1 MRRWLRSFLR
11 QTCAADL
18 TEYALLV
25 AFLAIAIIVG
35 LNSIGLTINH
45 TYEAQASRLTDAMSA
60 GTGAGSGGG
69 ASGGGSPG
77 TGAGGGTPGGGG
89 SGAGSGGGAAGGG
102 GSGSGPGG
110 GDTGTSGGTIGS
122 PP

>member
-35 LNSIGLTINH
+35 LHSLGLTINY
-45 TYEAQASRLTDAMSA
+45 TYETQASRLTDAMSGAA
-60 GTGAGSGGG
+60 GTGSGGG
-69 ASGGGSPG
+69 QGGSGSPG
-77 TGAGGGTPGGGG
+77 TGAGGSNPGGGG
-89 SGAGSGGGAAGGG
+89 SGAGSGDGPGGGG
-102 GSGSGPGG
+102 GSDPGG
-110 GDTGTSGGTIGS
+110 GDTGTSGGTIDGQQ
-122 PP
+122 P